1 MNYREEQSRNVIN
14 SADVVDAIS
23 GEALERTADVVRPGD
38 VVVTLFDAP
47 LRELVTRFR
56 EEHIASTFAFLL
68 SPAAQIRSPPESLYT
83 SSIRGCGTYHQP
95 HPLISGGRECD
106 CQKCRRPR
114 SWQTRPQCD
123 LT

>member
-56 EEHIASTFAFLL
+56 EEHSIDVRFFTVTGGADPVT
-68 SPAAQIRSPPESLYT
+68 PRESLHVFNSRLWNLPSDT
-83 SSIRGCGTYHQP
+83 PTH
-95 HPLISGGRECD
+95 
-106 CQKCRRPR
+106 
-114 SWQTRPQCD
+114 
-123 LT
+123 